1 MAGNDFAGK
10 ERKKVMEEKTLIS
23 VIIPVHNAEDTLDVC
38 IQSVEMQEFKDYEII
53 LVDDGS
59 TDQSGIIC
67 DTRAEENERI
77 RVFHTKNKGA
87 AAARNY
93 GVRQAKGEA
102 VAFIDSDDTVSEI
115 YLSYL
120 WELMQEYGSE
130 IAVCSYDKVYEG
142 NKVIEIDVGED
153 EVRFCISGEDA
164 VECLLYQK
172 YFLSVPWGM
181 ISKKELWDKVQFP
194 EDTKAEDMGTI
205 YKLFAA
211 AEKVAYGSESEYQY
225 YQRKN
230 NTMFSTC
237 DERNRDYYKHCRE
250 MIVYVKE
257 HLPSCRK
264 AAVSRFFSACFQILS
279 ETPMDEEHDEM
290 IGKIYRDIRKMQN
303 TVLLDSGA
311 KLRNRMAAAL
321 SLISIRMMHMSLRAY
336 YIVNRR
342 IKL

>member
-1 MAGNDFAGK
+1 
-10 ERKKVMEEKTLIS
+10 MEEKTLIS

-67 DTRAEENERI
+67 DTRAEENDKI
-77 RVFHTKNKGA
+77 RVFHTENKGA

-102 VAFIDSDDTVSEI
+102 VAFVDSDDTVSEI

-120 WELMQEYGSE
+120 WELMQEYGAE

-142 NKVIEIDVGED
+142 NKVIEVDVGED

-279 ETPMDEEHDEM
+279 ETPMDEDHDEM

-321 SLISIRMMHMSLRAY
+321 SLVSIRLMHMALRAY
-336 YIVNRR
+336 YILNRR

>member
-1 MAGNDFAGK
+1 M
-10 ERKKVMEEKTLIS
+10 EKKPLIS
-23 VIIPVHNAEDTLDVC
+23 VVIPVHNAENTLDVC
-38 IQSVEMQEFKDYEII
+38 IQSVEMQEFKEYEII

-67 DTRAEENERI
+67 DTRAEENKNI
-77 RVFHTKNKGA
+77 RVFHTENKGA
-87 AAARNY
+87 AAARNH
-93 GVRQAKGEA
+93 GVRQARGE
-102 VAFIDSDDTVSEI
+102 VIAFIDSDDTVSEI

-120 WELMQEYGSE
+120 WELMQEYDSD
-130 IAVCSYDKVYEG
+130 IAVCSYDKVYNG
-142 NKVIEIDVGED
+142 NKVIEVDVGED

-211 AEKVAYGSESEYQY
+211 ADKVAYGSESEYQY
-225 YQRKN
+225 YQRKS

-237 DERNRDYYKHCRE
+237 DVRNQDYYKHCRA
-250 MIVYVKE
+250 MITYVKE
-257 HLPSCRK
+257 NLPSCRK

-279 ETPMDEEHDEM
+279 ETPIDEAHEKM
-290 IGKIYRDIRKMQN
+290 IWQIYRDIRKMQN

-311 KLRNRMAAAL
+311 KLRNRVAAAL
-321 SLISIRMMHMSLRAY
+321 SLISIPLMHRMLRAC
-336 YIVNRR
+336 YILNRR

>member
-1 MAGNDFAGK
+1 M
-10 ERKKVMEEKTLIS
+10 EKKPLIS

-38 IQSVEMQEFKDYEII
+38 IQSIEMQEFKEYEII

-67 DTRAEENERI
+67 DTRAEENETI
-77 RVFHTKNKGA
+77 RVFHTENRGA
-87 AAARNY
+87 AAARNF
-93 GVRQAKGEA
+93 GVRQAEGEV
-102 VAFIDSDDTVSEI
+102 VAFVDSDDTVSEI

-120 WELMQEYGSE
+120 WELMQEYDSD

-142 NKVIEIDVGED
+142 NKVIEVDVGED

-164 VECLLYQK
+164 VESLLYQK

-181 ISKKELWDKVQFP
+181 ISKKGLWDKVRFP

-205 YKLFAA
+205 YRLFAA
-211 AEKVAYGSESEYQY
+211 ADKVAYGSESEYQY
-225 YQRKN
+225 YQRKS

-250 MIVYVKE
+250 MISYVKANV
-257 HLPSCRK
+257 PSCRK

-279 ETPMDEEHDEM
+279 ETPRDEEHQEM
-290 IGKIYRDIRKMQN
+290 IRQIYRDIRKMQN
-303 TVLLDSGA
+303 TVLLDSKA

-321 SLISIRMMHMSLRAY
+321 SLISIRMMHSILRAY
-336 YIVNRR
+336 YIINCRVR
-342 IKL
+342 L

>member
-1 MAGNDFAGK
+1 
-10 ERKKVMEEKTLIS
+10 MEEKTLIS

-38 IQSVEMQEFKDYEII
+38 IQSVEMQEFEDYEII

-67 DTRAEENERI
+67 DTRAEENDKI
-77 RVFHTKNKGA
+77 RVFHTENKGA

-102 VAFIDSDDTVSEI
+102 VAFVDSDDTVSEI

-120 WELMQEYGSE
+120 WELMQEYRAE

-142 NKVIEIDVGED
+142 NKVIEVDVGED

-279 ETPMDEEHDEM
+279 ETPMDEDHDEM

-321 SLISIRMMHMSLRAY
+321 SLVSIRLMHMALRAY

>member
-1 MAGNDFAGK
+1 M
-10 ERKKVMEEKTLIS
+10 EKKPLIS
-23 VIIPVHNAEDTLDVC
+23 VVIPVHNAEDTLDVC
-38 IQSVEMQEFKDYEII
+38 IQSVEMQEFEDYEII

-59 TDQSGIIC
+59 TDQSAVIC
-67 DTRAEENERI
+67 DTRAEENEKI
-77 RVFHTKNKGA
+77 RVYHTENKGA

-93 GVRQAKGEA
+93 GVRQVKGEA

-120 WELMQEYGSE
+120 WELMQEYESD

-142 NKVIEIDVGED
+142 NKVIEVDVGED

-181 ISKKELWDKVQFP
+181 ISKKKLWDRVQFP

-211 AEKVAYGSESEYQY
+211 ADKVAYGSESEYQY
-225 YQRKN
+225 YQRKG

-250 MIVYVKE
+250 MIAYIKE

-279 ETPMDEEHDEM
+279 ETPMDEEHETF
-290 IGKIYRDIRKMQN
+290 IRQIYRDIRKMQN

-321 SLISIRMMHMSLRAY
+321 SLISIRMMHMALRAY
-336 YIVNRR
+336 YIVNRK

>member
-1 MAGNDFAGK
+1 
-10 ERKKVMEEKTLIS
+10 MEEKTLIS

-67 DTRAEENERI
+67 DTRAEENDKI
-77 RVFHTKNKGA
+77 RVFHTENKGA

-102 VAFIDSDDTVSEI
+102 VAFVDSDDTVSEI

-120 WELMQEYGSE
+120 WELMQEYGAE

-142 NKVIEIDVGED
+142 NKVIEVDVGEN

-279 ETPMDEEHDEM
+279 ETPMDEDHDEM

-321 SLISIRMMHMSLRAY
+321 SLVSIRLMHMALRAY
-336 YIVNRR
+336 YILNRR

>member
-1 MAGNDFAGK
+1 
-10 ERKKVMEEKTLIS
+10 MEKNPLIS
-23 VIIPVHNAEDTLDVC
+23 VVIPVHNAEDTLDVC
-38 IQSVEMQEFKDYEII
+38 IQSVEMQEFLEYEII

-59 TDQSGIIC
+59 TDHSGIIC
-67 DTRAEENERI
+67 DTRAEENKNI
-77 RVFHTKNKGA
+77 RVFHTENRGA

-93 GVRQAKGEA
+93 GVRQSRGEA
-102 VAFIDSDDTVSEI
+102 VAFIDSDDTVSEV

-130 IAVCSYDKVYEG
+130 IAVCSYDKVYDG
-142 NKVIEIDVGED
+142 SKVVEADAGED
-153 EVRFCISGEDA
+153 EVRFCVSGEDA

-211 AEKVAYGSESEYQY
+211 ADKVAYGSGAEYQY
-225 YQRKN
+225 YQRKS

-250 MIVYVKE
+250 MVAYIKE

-279 ETPMDEEHDEM
+279 ETPMDEDHEKM
-290 IGKIYRDIRKMQN
+290 VRQIYRDIRKMQN

-321 SLISIRMMHMSLRAY
+321 SLISIRMMHMMLRAY
-336 YIVNRR
+336 YILKRR

>member
-1 MAGNDFAGK
+1 M
-10 ERKKVMEEKTLIS
+10 KKQDMEKQPLIS
-23 VIIPVHNAEDTLDVC
+23 VIIPVYNAEDTLDVC
-38 IQSVEMQEFKDYEII
+38 IQSVEMQEFDQYEII

-67 DTRAEENERI
+67 DTRAEENKNI
-77 RVFHTKNKGA
+77 RVFHTENRGA

-93 GVRQAKGEA
+93 GIRQAKGEA
-102 VAFIDSDDTVSEI
+102 VALIDSDDTVSEK
-115 YLSYL
+115 YLAYL
-120 WELMQEYGSE
+120 WELMQEYESE

-142 NKVIEIDVGED
+142 NKVIEVDVGED

-181 ISKKELWDKVQFP
+181 ISKRELWDKVQFP

-211 AEKVAYGSESEYQY
+211 ADKVAYGSESEYQY
-225 YQRKN
+225 FQRKS

-237 DERNRDYYKHCRE
+237 DERNRDYYQHCRE
-250 MIVYVKE
+250 MITYVKKY
-257 HLPSCRK
+257 LPSCRK

-279 ETPMDEEHDEM
+279 ETPMDAEHEETVRR
-290 IGKIYRDIRKMQN
+290 IYRDIRKMQN

-321 SLISIRMMHMSLRAY
+321 SLVSIRMMHMALRAY

>member
-1 MAGNDFAGK
+1 M
-10 ERKKVMEEKTLIS
+10 EKKPLIS
-23 VIIPVHNAEDTLDVC
+23 VVIPVHNAEDTLDVC
-38 IQSVEMQEFKDYEII
+38 IQSVEMQEFEDYEII

-59 TDQSGIIC
+59 IDQSAVIC
-67 DTRAEENERI
+67 DTRAEENEKI
-77 RVFHTKNKGA
+77 RVYHTENKGA

-120 WELMQEYGSE
+120 WELMQEYGSD

-142 NKVIEIDVGED
+142 NKVIEVDVGED

-181 ISKKELWDKVQFP
+181 ISKKKLWDRVQFP

-211 AEKVAYGSESEYQY
+211 ADKVAYGSESEYQY
-225 YQRKN
+225 YQRKG

-250 MIVYVKE
+250 MIAYIKE

-279 ETPMDEEHDEM
+279 ETPMDEEHETF
-290 IGKIYRDIRKMQN
+290 IRQIYRDIRKMQN
-303 TVLLDSGA
+303 TVLLDSDV

-321 SLISIRMMHMSLRAY
+321 SLISIRMMHMALRAY

>member
-1 MAGNDFAGK
+1 
-10 ERKKVMEEKTLIS
+10 MENKPLIS
-23 VIIPVHNAEDTLDVC
+23 VVIPVHNAENTLDVC
-38 IQSVEMQEFKDYEII
+38 IQSVEMQEFKEYEII

-67 DTRAEENERI
+67 DTRAEENKNI
-77 RVFHTKNKGA
+77 RVFHTENRGA

-93 GVRQAKGEA
+93 GVRQARGEA

-120 WELMQEYGSE
+120 WELMQEYDSE
-130 IAVCSYDKVYEG
+130 IAVCSYDKVYNG
-142 NKVIEIDVGED
+142 NKVIEVDVGED

-181 ISKKELWDKVQFP
+181 ISKKGLWDKVQFP

-211 AEKVAYGSESEYQY
+211 ADKVAYGSESEYQY
-225 YQRKN
+225 YQRKS
-230 NTMFSTC
+230 NTMFSAC
-237 DERNRDYYKHCRE
+237 DERNQDYYKHCRE
-250 MIVYVKE
+250 MITYIKVN
-257 HLPSCRK
+257 LPSCRK

-279 ETPMDEEHDEM
+279 ETPIDEEHEKM
-290 IGKIYRDIRKMQN
+290 IRQIYQDIRKMQN

-311 KLRNRMAAAL
+311 KLRNRAAAAL
-321 SLISIRMMHMSLRAY
+321 SLISIPMMHRMLRAY
-336 YIVNRR
+336 YILNRS

>member
-1 MAGNDFAGK
+1 M
-10 ERKKVMEEKTLIS
+10 KKQPLIS
-23 VIIPVHNAEDTLDVC
+23 VIIPVYNAEDTLDVC
-38 IQSVEMQEFKDYEII
+38 IQSVEMQEFDQYEII

-67 DTRAEENERI
+67 DTRAEENKNI
-77 RVFHTKNKGA
+77 RVFHTENRGA

-93 GVRQAKGEA
+93 GIRQAKGEA
-102 VAFIDSDDTVSEI
+102 VALIDSDDTVSEK
-115 YLSYL
+115 YLAYL
-120 WELMQEYGSE
+120 WELMQEYESE

-142 NKVIEIDVGED
+142 NKVIEVDVGED

-181 ISKKELWDKVQFP
+181 ISKRDLWDKVQFP

-211 AEKVAYGSESEYQY
+211 ADKVAYGSESEYQY
-225 YQRKN
+225 FQRKS

-237 DERNRDYYKHCRE
+237 DERNRDYYQHCRE
-250 MIVYVKE
+250 MITYVKKY
-257 HLPSCRK
+257 LPSCRK

-279 ETPMDEEHDEM
+279 ETPMDAEHEETVRR
-290 IGKIYRDIRKMQN
+290 IYRDIRKMQN
-303 TVLLDSGA
+303 TVLLDSRA

-321 SLISIRMMHMSLRAY
+321 SLVSIRMMHMALRAY
-336 YIVNRR
+336 YIVNRK

>member
-1 MAGNDFAGK
+1 M
-10 ERKKVMEEKTLIS
+10 EKKPLIS
-23 VIIPVHNAEDTLDVC
+23 VVIPVHNAENTLDVC
-38 IQSVEMQEFKDYEII
+38 IQSVEMQEFKEYEII

-67 DTRAEENERI
+67 DTRAEENENI
-77 RVFHTKNKGA
+77 RVFHTENRGA

-93 GVRQAKGEA
+93 GVRQARGEA
-102 VAFIDSDDTVSEI
+102 IAFIDSDDTVSEI

-130 IAVCSYDKVYEG
+130 IAVCSYDKVYDG
-142 NKVIEIDVGED
+142 NKVIEVDVGED

-211 AEKVAYGSESEYQY
+211 ADKVAYGSESEYQY
-225 YQRKN
+225 YQRKS

-237 DERNRDYYKHCRE
+237 DERNQDYYKHCRE
-250 MIVYVKE
+250 MITYVKAN
-257 HLPSCRK
+257 LPSCRK

-279 ETPMDEEHDEM
+279 ETPMDEGHEKM
-290 IGKIYRDIRKMQN
+290 VRQIYRDIRKMQN
-303 TVLLDSGA
+303 TVLLDSRA
-311 KLRNRMAAAL
+311 KTRNRMAALL
-321 SLISIRMMHMSLRAY
+321 SLVSISLMHRMLRAY
-336 YIVNRR
+336 YILNRR

>member
-1 MAGNDFAGK
+1 
-10 ERKKVMEEKTLIS
+10 MEEKTLIS

-67 DTRAEENERI
+67 DTRAEENDKI
-77 RVFHTKNKGA
+77 RVFHTENKGA

-102 VAFIDSDDTVSEI
+102 VAFVDSDDTVSEI

-120 WELMQEYGSE
+120 WELMQEYGAE

-142 NKVIEIDVGED
+142 NKVIEVDVGED

-279 ETPMDEEHDEM
+279 ETPMDEDHDEM

-311 KLRNRMAAAL
+311 KLRNHMAAAL
-321 SLISIRMMHMSLRAY
+321 SLVSIRLMHMALRAY
-336 YIVNRR
+336 YILNRR

>member
-1 MAGNDFAGK
+1 M
-10 ERKKVMEEKTLIS
+10 EKKPLIS

-38 IQSVEMQEFKDYEII
+38 IQSIEMQEFKEYEII

-67 DTRAEENERI
+67 DTRAEENETI
-77 RVFHTKNKGA
+77 RVFHTENRGA
-87 AAARNY
+87 AAARNF
-93 GVRQAKGEA
+93 GVRQAEGEV
-102 VAFIDSDDTVSEI
+102 VAFVDSDDTVSEI

-120 WELMQEYGSE
+120 WELMKEYDSD

-142 NKVIEIDVGED
+142 NKVIEVDVGED

-164 VECLLYQK
+164 VESLLYQK

-181 ISKKELWDKVQFP
+181 ISKKGLWDKVRFP

-205 YKLFAA
+205 YRLFAA
-211 AEKVAYGSESEYQY
+211 ADKVAYGSESEYQY
-225 YQRKN
+225 YQRKS

-250 MIVYVKE
+250 MISYVKANV
-257 HLPSCRK
+257 PSCRK

-279 ETPMDEEHDEM
+279 ETPRDEEHQEM
-290 IGKIYRDIRKMQN
+290 IRQIYRDIRKMQN
-303 TVLLDSGA
+303 TVLLDSKA

-321 SLISIRMMHMSLRAY
+321 SLISIRMMHSILRAY
-336 YIVNRR
+336 YIINCRVR
-342 IKL
+342 L

>member
-1 MAGNDFAGK
+1 M
-10 ERKKVMEEKTLIS
+10 EKKPLIS

-38 IQSVEMQEFKDYEII
+38 IQSIEMQEFKEYEII

-67 DTRAEENERI
+67 DTRAEENETI
-77 RVFHTKNKGA
+77 RVFHTENRGA
-87 AAARNY
+87 ATARNF
-93 GVRQAKGEA
+93 GVRQAEGEV
-102 VAFIDSDDTVSEI
+102 VAFVDSDDTVSEI

-120 WELMQEYGSE
+120 WELMQEYDSD

-142 NKVIEIDVGED
+142 NKVIEVDVGED

-164 VECLLYQK
+164 VESLLYQK

-181 ISKKELWDKVQFP
+181 ISKKGLWDKVRFP

-205 YKLFAA
+205 YRLFAA
-211 AEKVAYGSESEYQY
+211 ADKVAYGSESEYQY
-225 YQRKN
+225 YQRKS

-250 MIVYVKE
+250 MISYVKANV
-257 HLPSCRK
+257 PSCRK

-279 ETPMDEEHDEM
+279 ETPRDEEHQEM
-290 IGKIYRDIRKMQN
+290 IRQIYRDIRKMQN
-303 TVLLDSGA
+303 TVLLDSKA

-321 SLISIRMMHMSLRAY
+321 SLISIRMMHSILRAY
-336 YIVNRR
+336 YIINCRVR
-342 IKL
+342 L

>member
-1 MAGNDFAGK
+1 M
-10 ERKKVMEEKTLIS
+10 EKKPLIS

-38 IQSVEMQEFKDYEII
+38 IQSIEMQEFKEYEII

-67 DTRAEENERI
+67 DTRAEENETI
-77 RVFHTKNKGA
+77 RVFHTENRGA
-87 AAARNY
+87 AAARNF
-93 GVRQAKGEA
+93 GVRQAKGEV
-102 VAFIDSDDTVSEI
+102 VAFVDSDDTVSEI

-120 WELMQEYGSE
+120 WELMQEYDSD

-142 NKVIEIDVGED
+142 NKVVEVDVGED

-164 VECLLYQK
+164 VESLLYQK

-181 ISKKELWDKVQFP
+181 ISKRRLWDKVRFP

-205 YKLFAA
+205 YRLFAA
-211 AEKVAYGSESEYQY
+211 ADKVAYGSESEYQY

-250 MIVYVKE
+250 MITYVKANV
-257 HLPSCRK
+257 PSCRK

-279 ETPMDEEHDEM
+279 ETPMNEEHQEM
-290 IGKIYRDIRKMQN
+290 IRQIYRDIRKMQN
-303 TVLLDSGA
+303 TVLLDPKA

-321 SLISIRMMHMSLRAY
+321 SLISIQMMHSILRAY
-336 YIVNRR
+336 YIINRR
-342 IKL
+342 VRL

>member
-1 MAGNDFAGK
+1 M
-10 ERKKVMEEKTLIS
+10 EKKPLIS

-38 IQSVEMQEFKDYEII
+38 IQSIEMQEFKEYEII

-67 DTRAEENERI
+67 DTRAEENETI
-77 RVFHTKNKGA
+77 RVFHTENRGA
-87 AAARNY
+87 AAARNF
-93 GVRQAKGEA
+93 GVRQAEGEV
-102 VAFIDSDDTVSEI
+102 VAFVDSDDTVSEI

-120 WELMQEYGSE
+120 WELMQEYDSD

-142 NKVIEIDVGED
+142 NKVIEVDVGED

-164 VECLLYQK
+164 VESLLYQK

-181 ISKKELWDKVQFP
+181 ISKKGLWDKVRFP

-205 YKLFAA
+205 YRLFAA
-211 AEKVAYGSESEYQY
+211 ADKVAYGSESEYQY
-225 YQRKN
+225 YQRKS

-250 MIVYVKE
+250 MITYVKANV
-257 HLPSCRK
+257 PSCRK

-279 ETPMDEEHDEM
+279 ETPRDEEHQEM
-290 IGKIYRDIRKMQN
+290 IRQIYRDIRKMQN
-303 TVLLDSGA
+303 TVLLDSKA

-321 SLISIRMMHMSLRAY
+321 SLISIRMMHSILRAY
-336 YIVNRR
+336 YIINCRVR
-342 IKL
+342 L

>member
-1 MAGNDFAGK
+1 M
-10 ERKKVMEEKTLIS
+10 EKKPLIS

-38 IQSVEMQEFKDYEII
+38 IQSIEMQEFKEYEII

-67 DTRAEENERI
+67 DTRAEENETI
-77 RVFHTKNKGA
+77 RVFHTENRGA
-87 AAARNY
+87 AAARNF
-93 GVRQAKGEA
+93 GVRQAEGEV
-102 VAFIDSDDTVSEI
+102 VAFVDSDDTVSEI

-120 WELMQEYGSE
+120 WELMQEYDSD

-142 NKVIEIDVGED
+142 NKVIEVDVGED

-164 VECLLYQK
+164 VESLLYQK

-181 ISKKELWDKVQFP
+181 ISKKGLWDKVRFP

-205 YKLFAA
+205 YRLFAA
-211 AEKVAYGSESEYQY
+211 ADKVAYGSESEYQY

-250 MIVYVKE
+250 MITYVKANV
-257 HLPSCRK
+257 PSCRK

-279 ETPMDEEHDEM
+279 ETPMDEEHQEM
-290 IGKIYRDIRKMQN
+290 IRQIYRDIRKMQN
-303 TVLLDSGA
+303 TVLLDPKA

-321 SLISIRMMHMSLRAY
+321 SLISIRMMHSILRAY
-336 YIVNRR
+336 YIINRR
-342 IKL
+342 VRL